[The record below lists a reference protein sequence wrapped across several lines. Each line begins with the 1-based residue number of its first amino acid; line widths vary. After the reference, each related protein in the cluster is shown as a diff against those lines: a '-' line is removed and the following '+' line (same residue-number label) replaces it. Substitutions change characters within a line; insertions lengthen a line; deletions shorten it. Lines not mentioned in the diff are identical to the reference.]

1 MAELTL
7 TGMRIVSEVAARGSL
22 TSAARAL
29 GYTQSAIS
37 RQVALME
44 EAAGAPL
51 FERRPRGVTPT
62 ARGRALL
69 THIHGILD
77 RVEAAN
83 LALSQLEQTV
93 VDRLTLGAFPTAL
106 STLAPRALAR
116 MRVEHP
122 AITVRLREGG
132 SATQLR
138 RLRAG
143 RVDVAMIA
151 VGAGLDYDLD
161 DLVPEAVFRGGA
173 LLVVG
178 ETHPL
183 AGRSWVNVADLHG
196 QSWIVGVAD
205 EGGPQFGP
213 WPTLDSEA
221 TIAHAVRDWPARL
234 GLVAAGLGVAVIPS
248 LLADALP
255 PGVRAIP
262 VEDPRPFRREVLA
275 VTRPDR
281 TPAVQA
287 LVDALR
293 ET

>member
-7 TGMRIVSEVAARGSL
+7 TGMRVVSEVAARGSL
-22 TSAARAL
+22 TAAARAL
-29 GYTQSAIS
+29 GYTQSAVS

-44 EAAGAPL
+44 EAAGAAL
-51 FERRPRGVTPT
+51 FERLPRGVTPT

-77 RVEAAN
+77 RVDAAS
-83 LALSQLEQTV
+83 LALAQLEETL
-93 VDRLTLGAFPTAL
+93 VDRVTLGAFPT
-106 STLAPRALAR
+106 TLATLVPRALAR
-116 MRVEHP
+116 MREEHP
-122 AITVRLREGG
+122 AITVRIREGG
-132 SATQLR
+132 SAAQLR

-143 RVDVAMIA
+143 RVDVALIA

-161 DLVPEAVFRGGA
+161 DLRADTILRGGA

-178 ETHPL
+178 ESHPL
-183 AGRSWVNVADLHG
+183 AGRSWVNVADLQG

-205 EGGPQFGP
+205 ESGPQFGP
-213 WPTLDSEA
+213 WPTLEEEPR
-221 TIAHAVRDWPARL
+221 IAHALRDWPARL
-234 GLVAAGLGVAVIPS
+234 GLVAAGIGIAVIPS

-281 TPAVQA
+281 TPAAQA
-287 LVDALR
+287 LIDALR
-293 ET
+293 A